1 MLPQKGMTKTMKQYK
16 QLLSCSIHP
25 SLLPALQN
33 EVLFFDIETTGFSPE
48 HESVYL
54 IGCIYYTENGW
65 ELTQFFLDNTEN
77 EATFIHSFFTFAARY
92 RYLIHFNGDNFDLP
106 FLEKRA
112 KKLGLS
118 LSFTFSSIDLY
129 KEIRPFKMLLNLDEL
144 KQKTLEI
151 FLGFE
156 REDTCDGS
164 RLIEVYYDYQNNK
177 DPKLLSLLL
186 LHNAD
191 DLKGML
197 TVLKLRSLPLL
208 KEGHYSIQK
217 TICQNF
223 IVPSGEKQIFA
234 SRLLPDAPLPVPI
247 YYDNKLYSVT
257 TQSDKS
263 LLIKVPVLKGTLN
276 YYYPNYKDYYYL
288 PEEDY
293 AIHKSI
299 ASYVDSAH
307 RTKAKASNCYT
318 KKEGCFLIQPIQLYT
333 PEFKQNYFDKFSYF
347 EITEDFL
354 HSEKKIKN
362 YLTSLLSQL

>member
-1 MLPQKGMTKTMKQYK
+1 MKQYK
-16 QLLSCSIHP
+16 HLIPCSIHP
-25 SLLPALQN
+25 SLLPGSQN

-48 HESVYL
+48 RENVYL
-54 IGCIYYTENGW
+54 IGCVYYTKNGW
-65 ELTQFFLDNTEN
+65 ELTQFFLDEEEN
-77 EATFIHSFFTFAARY
+77 EADFIHSFFTFAAEY
-92 RYLIHFNGDNFDLP
+92 QYLIHFNGDSFDIP

-118 LSFTFSSIDLY
+118 LSFTCCSIDLY
-129 KEIRPFKMLLNLDEL
+129 KEIRPFKTLLALQEL
-144 KQKTLEI
+144 KQKNLEI
-151 FLGFE
+151 FLGFK
-156 REDTCDGS
+156 REDTYDGS
-164 RLIEVYYDYQNNK
+164 RLIEVYYDYQNSK
-177 DPKLLSLLL
+177 DQKLLSLLL

-197 TVLKLRSLPLL
+197 TILNLRSLLLL

-223 IVPSGEKQIFA
+223 TVPSGERQIFA
-234 SRLLPDAPLPVPI
+234 SRLLLNAPLPISI
-247 YYDNKLYSVT
+247 YYDNKAYSIT

-307 RTKAKASNCYT
+307 RIKAKASTCYT

-333 PEFKQNYFDKFSYF
+333 PEFKQNYSDKYSYF

-362 YLTSLLSQL
+362 YLTSLLSQLGTAEK